1 LTATAEFRFN
11 PGDRGNSPDDQGNST
26 EGESL
31 MRRTIAVLVAL
42 GLLLVLGTSQA
53 FAAGNGASANPQFTN
68 VQLLAINDLHGHL
81 QANTPGTIQ
90 VGCCNPVLDANKVQ
104 TGWAPKTV
112 AAGGIAYLATWIKQL
127 RTQNSN
133 TLTVGAGDMIGASPL
148 VSALFHDEPTIESL
162 NSLGLDVSGVGNHE
176 FDEGVP
182 ELLRMQN
189 GGCHPI
195 DGCQDGTPFD
205 GADFQYLAA
214 NVFYMGTNNT
224 IFPPYEIKTVDGK
237 KIAFIGLTL
246 EGTPTIVTPSAVAGL
261 EFRPEVATVNALVH
275 DLAAQQKIKAFVVLV
290 HQGGSQTIP
299 APAFPGPEDQ
309 PNAYM
314 DVNRCVNFNGPE
326 ITAIANGLD
335 DRVKVVISAHTHQP
349 YVCTIDDKLV
359 TSAASFGR
367 VVTSLDLKLNPA
379 GVITSATA
387 ENVVVT
393 QNVTPDADTNAILAK
408 YETLSAPLAN
418 RVVGT
423 ISEDITS
430 ARQGGQNAAGEQAMG
445 DVIAD
450 AMLERTAPSDF
461 GGAVAAFMNSGGV
474 RASLLRNQISGGE
487 AVGEVTYAEA
497 FTVQPFGNTLVV
509 KTCTG
514 QQLYDVLNQQFNNPA
529 AGSNRI
535 MLPSAN
541 VDYHWTT
548 VGGLHIVDGTL
559 SFDNGATFVDKAA
572 SYRVVM
578 NNFMADGGDGYTVF
592 RSCTDALGGDV
603 DLDAFTA
610 YLAGHPNL
618 GAPPL
623 DRIHKDA

>member
-1 LTATAEFRFN
+1 
-11 PGDRGNSPDDQGNST
+11 
-26 EGESL
+26 

-42 GLLLVLGTSQA
+42 GLMLALGASQA
-53 FAAGNGASANPQFTN
+53 LAAGNGASTSPKFTN

-81 QANTPGTIQ
+81 QPTTPGSIQ
-90 VGCCNPVLDANKVQ
+90 VGCCNAVLDANKVQ

-112 AAGGIAYLATWIKQL
+112 PAGGIAYLATWIKTL

-162 NSLGLDVSGVGNHE
+162 NSLGMDVSGVGNHE
-176 FDEGVP
+176 FDEGVT

-189 GGCHPI
+189 GGCGPVDSCKAH
-195 DGCQDGTPFD
+195 TFE
-205 GADFQYLAA
+205 GAEFQYLAA

-224 IFPPYEIKTVDGK
+224 ILPPYEIKTVDGK

-261 EFRPEVATVNALVH
+261 EFKPEVATVNALVQT
-275 DLAAQQKIKAFVVLV
+275 LASQQKVKAFVVLL

-299 APAFPGPEDQ
+299 APVFPGPENQ
-309 PNAYM
+309 PDAYM
-314 DVNRCVNFNGPE
+314 DVNKCVNFNGPE
-326 ITAIANGLD
+326 ITSIANGLD
-335 DRVKVVISAHTHQP
+335 DRIKVVVSAHTHQP
-349 YVCTIDDKLV
+349 YVCTIDGKLV

-367 VVTSLDLKLNPA
+367 VVTSIDLELNPA
-379 GVITSATA
+379 GVVTQASAV
-387 ENVVVT
+387 NHVVT
-393 QNVTPDADTNAILAK
+393 QDVTPDPATSAILK
-408 YETLSAPLAN
+408 TYEDLSAPLAN
-418 RVVGT
+418 RIVGT
-423 ISEDITS
+423 ISGDILS
-430 ARQGGQNAAGEQAMG
+430 ARGTPNGQNAAGEQPMG

-474 RASLLRNQISGGE
+474 RASLFLAKSGVETVDGQ
-487 AVGEVTYAEA
+487 VTYAEA
-497 FTVQPFGNTLVV
+497 FAVQPFGNTLVV

-529 AGSNRI
+529 VGSNRI

-548 VGGLHIVDGTL
+548 VGGPHVVDGTL
-559 SFDNGATFVDKAA
+559 SFDDGATFVNKAA

-592 RSCTDALGGDV
+592 RSCTNPLGGDV

-610 YLAGHPNL
+610 YLDKHKPVA
-618 GAPPL
+618 APLL

>member
-1 LTATAEFRFN
+1 
-11 PGDRGNSPDDQGNST
+11 
-26 EGESL
+26 

-42 GLLLVLGTSQA
+42 GLMLALGASQA
-53 FAAGNGASANPQFTN
+53 LAAGNGASTSPKFTN

-81 QANTPGTIQ
+81 QPTTPGSIQ
-90 VGCCNPVLDANKVQ
+90 VGCCNAVLDANKVQ

-112 AAGGIAYLATWIKQL
+112 PAGGIAYLATWIKTL
-127 RTQNSN
+127 RTQISN

-162 NSLGLDVSGVGNHE
+162 NSLGMDVSGVGNHE
-176 FDEGVP
+176 FDEGVT

-189 GGCHPI
+189 GGCGPVDSCKAHP
-195 DGCQDGTPFD
+195 FE

-224 IFPPYEIKTVDGK
+224 ILPPYEIKTVDGK

-261 EFRPEVATVNALVH
+261 EFKPEVATVNALVQT
-275 DLAAQQKIKAFVVLV
+275 LASQQKVKAFVVLL

-299 APAFPGPEDQ
+299 APVFPGPENQ
-309 PNAYM
+309 PDAYM
-314 DVNRCVNFNGPE
+314 DVNKCVNFNGPE
-326 ITAIANGLD
+326 ITSIANGLD
-335 DRVKVVISAHTHQP
+335 DRIKVVVSAHTHQP
-349 YVCTIDDKLV
+349 YVCTIDGKLV

-367 VVTSLDLKLNPA
+367 VVTSIDLELNPA
-379 GVITSATA
+379 GVVTQASAV
-387 ENVVVT
+387 NHVVT
-393 QNVTPDADTNAILAK
+393 QDVTPDPATSAILK
-408 YETLSAPLAN
+408 TYEDLSAPLAN
-418 RVVGT
+418 RIVGT
-423 ISEDITS
+423 ISGDILS
-430 ARQGGQNAAGEQAMG
+430 ARGTPNGQNAAGEQPMG

-450 AMLERTAPSDF
+450 AMLERTTPSDF

-474 RASLLRNQISGGE
+474 RASLFLAKSGVETVDGQ
-487 AVGEVTYAEA
+487 VTYAEA
-497 FTVQPFGNTLVV
+497 FAVQPFGNTLVV

-529 AGSNRI
+529 VGSNRI

-548 VGGLHIVDGTL
+548 VGGPHVVDGTL
-559 SFDNGATFVDKAA
+559 SFDDGATFVNKAA

-592 RSCTDALGGDV
+592 RSCTNPLGGDV

-610 YLAGHPNL
+610 YLDKHKPVA
-618 GAPPL
+618 APLL

>member
-1 LTATAEFRFN
+1 
-11 PGDRGNSPDDQGNST
+11 
-26 EGESL
+26 
-31 MRRTIAVLVAL
+31 MRRIAVLLAAF
-42 GLLLVLGTSQA
+42 GLLLALGAPQA
-53 FAAGNGASANPQFTN
+53 FAKDNPNAKFTS

-81 QANTPGTIQ
+81 QPNTPGTIQ
-90 VGCCNPVLDANKVQ
+90 IGCCNPVLDANKVQ

-112 AAGGIAYLATWIKQL
+112 PAGGIAYLATWIKQL
-127 RTQNSN
+127 RTQNTN
-133 TLTVGAGDMIGASPL
+133 TITVGAGDMIGASPL

-162 NSLGLDVSGVGNHE
+162 NSLGMQVTGVGNHE
-176 FDEGVP
+176 FDEGVA

-205 GADFQYLAA
+205 GAFFQYLAA
-214 NVFYMGTNNT
+214 NVFYAGTDDT
-224 IFPPYEIKTVDGK
+224 ILPPYEIRTVDGK

-261 EFRPEVATVNALVH
+261 EFKPEVATVNALVQK
-275 DLAAQQKIKAFVVLV
+275 LASRDKVKAFVVLV
-290 HQGGSQTIP
+290 HQGGSQTVP
-299 APAFPGPEDQ
+299 APVFPGPADQ
-309 PNAYM
+309 PDAYM

-326 ITAIANGLD
+326 ITGIVNGLD
-335 DRVKVVISAHTHQP
+335 DRVKVVVSAHTHQP
-349 YVCTIDDKLV
+349 YICRIDDKLV

-367 VVTSLDLKLNPA
+367 VVTSIDLTLNPA
-379 GVITSATA
+379 GVVTKATA
-387 ENVVVT
+387 VNHVVT
-393 QNVTPDADTNAILAK
+393 QDVTPDPDTSAILAK
-408 YETLSAPLAN
+408 YEGLSAPLAN
-418 RVVGT
+418 RVVGQIT
-423 ISEDITS
+423 ADILS
-430 ARQGGQNAAGEQAMG
+430 ARGTPNGQNAAGEQPMG

-461 GGAVAAFMNSGGV
+461 GGAVAAFMNAGGV
-474 RASLLRNQISGGE
+474 RSSLLFDQISGGE
-487 AVGEVTYAEA
+487 QPGEVTYAEA

-529 AGSNRI
+529 VGSNRI

-548 VGGLHIVDGTL
+548 AGGTPHVVDGTL
-559 SFDNGATFVDKAA
+559 SFDDGKTFVDKAA
-572 SYRVVM
+572 SYRVAL
-578 NNFMADGGDGYTVF
+578 NNFTADGGDGFTVF
-592 RSCTDALGGDV
+592 RSCTDPLGGDV

-610 YLAGHPNL
+610 YLGAHPNL
-618 GAPPL
+618 APPAL

>member
-1 LTATAEFRFN
+1 
-11 PGDRGNSPDDQGNST
+11 
-26 EGESL
+26 

-42 GLLLVLGTSQA
+42 GLMLALGASQA
-53 FAAGNGASANPQFTN
+53 LAAGNGASTSPKFTN

-81 QANTPGTIQ
+81 QPTTPGSIQ
-90 VGCCNPVLDANKVQ
+90 VGCCNAVLDANKVQ

-112 AAGGIAYLATWIKQL
+112 PAGGIAYLATWIKTL

-133 TLTVGAGDMIGASPL
+133 ALSVGAGEMFGASSL

-162 NSLGLDVSGVGNHE
+162 NSLGMDVSGVGNHE
-176 FDEGVP
+176 FDEGVT

-189 GGCHPI
+189 GGCGPVDSCKAHP
-195 DGCQDGTPFD
+195 FE

-214 NVFYMGTNNT
+214 NVFYMGTNET
-224 IFPPYEIKTVDGK
+224 ILPPYEIKTVDGK

-261 EFRPEVATVNALVH
+261 EFKPEVATVNALVQT
-275 DLAAQQKIKAFVVLV
+275 LASQQKVKAFVVLL

-299 APAFPGPEDQ
+299 APVFPGPESQ
-309 PNAYM
+309 PDAYM
-314 DVNRCVNFNGPE
+314 DVNKCVNFNGPE
-326 ITAIANGLD
+326 ITSIANGLD
-335 DRVKVVISAHTHQP
+335 DRIKVVVSAHTHQP
-349 YVCTIDDKLV
+349 YVCTIDGKLV

-367 VVTSLDLKLNPA
+367 VVTSIDLELNPA
-379 GVITSATA
+379 GVVTQASAV
-387 ENVVVT
+387 NHVVT
-393 QNVTPDADTNAILAK
+393 QDVTPDPATSAILK
-408 YETLSAPLAN
+408 TYEDLSAPLAN
-418 RVVGT
+418 RIVGT
-423 ISEDITS
+423 ISGDILS
-430 ARQGGQNAAGEQAMG
+430 ARGTPNGQNAAGEQPMG

-450 AMLERTAPSDF
+450 AMLERTTPSDF

-474 RASLLRNQISGGE
+474 RASLFLAKSGVETVDGQ
-487 AVGEVTYAEA
+487 VTYAEA
-497 FTVQPFGNTLVV
+497 FAVQPFGNTLVV

-529 AGSNRI
+529 VGSNRI

-548 VGGLHIVDGTL
+548 VGGPHVVDGTL
-559 SFDNGATFVDKAA
+559 SFDDGATFVNKAA

-592 RSCTDALGGDV
+592 RSCTDPLGGDV

-610 YLAGHPNL
+610 YLDKHKPVASPL
-618 GAPPL
+618 L